1 LKTVGVELTERHDA
15 LAPSTRRKSNRQ
27 ARWKDLIWAYLMIAP
42 LMLGLLIFY
51 IWPIFQAF
59 YFSFTSWGAFGKYHW
74 VGLENYQ
81 SLAQNPDLGRAL
93 VNTLI
98 YTLLSVPGG
107 IALSILVAVLLNQKI
122 RWVGIYRT
130 LYFLPT
136 ITMPAA
142 IAVVWKWLYNG
153 DYGLINYIL
162 SLFHIQGPRWISDP
176 HFALYSAIVVAI
188 WSTVGYNMILFLA
201 GLQSIPSMYYE
212 AASLDGA
219 GRFATFFRIT
229 LPLLS
234 PTVFFA
240 TVIGLI
246 NAFQVFDM
254 VFLMFGPNSL
264 VIDSTQTVVY
274 LFYKSA
280 FIDNN
285 KGFASVIVM
294 VLLVIILIV
303 TAIQMRLQK
312 RWVHYS

>member
-1 LKTVGVELTERHDA
+1 
-15 LAPSTRRKSNRQ
+15 
-27 ARWKDLIWAYLMIAP
+27 
-42 LMLGLLIFY
+42 
-51 IWPIFQAF
+51 
-59 YFSFTSWGAFGKYHW
+59 
-74 VGLENYQ
+74 
-81 SLAQNPDLGRAL
+81 LAQNPDLGRAL